1 MNDRQIWNKEI
12 IDAERQRLQTPAA
25 MDVMGT
31 RKVAAGKDIPDQSQ
45 KKMFPGEEWIIR
57 ALSLEE
63 KQ

>member
-1 MNDRQIWNKEI
+1 M
-12 IDAERQRLQTPAA
+12 DAERQRLQTPAA

-31 RKVAAGKDIPDQSQ
+31 RKVAAGKDIPDRSQ